1 MKPTNQPIRLQLNHY
16 RSYIAISYDD
26 IEVGFCTP
34 EFADRIVETFNE
46 YERLHED
53 NETLNKAL
61 QMACRDLVKQSG
73 GNAYHVTRRI
83 KQYIEKAKRPEHG
96 TRAIAFLLRE
106 RQRELDLSNR
116 EFVRFCYSYKLA
128 PQELKDIFS
137 GKDITDN
144 QLKVLSRILGKSA
157 EDLTEVRDGFS
168 DSELNRLARILG
180 TSNEELSD
188 LFKG

>member
-26 IEVGFCTP
+26 MEVGFCTP

-46 YERLHED
+46 SERLHED

-96 TRAIAFLLRE
+96 TRAIAYLLRE

-137 GKDITDN
+137 GKDITDS
-144 QLKVLSRILGKSA
+144 QLKVLSRILGKPV
-157 EDLTEVRDGFS
+157 EELTEVRDGFS